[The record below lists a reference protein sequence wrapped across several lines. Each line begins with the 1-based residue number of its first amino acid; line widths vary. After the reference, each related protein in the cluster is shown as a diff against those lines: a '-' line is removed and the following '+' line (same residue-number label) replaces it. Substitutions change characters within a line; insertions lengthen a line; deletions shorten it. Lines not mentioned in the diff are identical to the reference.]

1 MKNGSY
7 FGIGLLALGLAVPL
21 FAEHPTLK
29 ASLVDPEKNGVR
41 GTATVTVEVTGVK
54 LVDPALSKETPK
66 EGEAHLHYQLD
77 SGPVIATP
85 TPKLSFH
92 GLPSGSHTLKVILA
106 KNDHTPMGPEQTL
119 SIQISKASEDR
130 E

>member
-1 MKNGSY
+1 MKNGTY
-7 FGIGLLALGLAVPL
+7 FGMVLLALGLAVPL

-29 ASLVDPEKNGVR
+29 ATLVDPAKNSAR
-41 GTATVTVEVTGVK
+41 AAATVTVEVTGVK
-54 LVDPALSKETPK
+54 LVDPALSNETPK

-85 TPKLSFH
+85 SPKLSFH
-92 GLPSGSHTLKVILA
+92 GLTSGTHTLKVMLA

-119 SIQISKASEDR
+119 SIQVSKASE
-130 E
+130 